1 LSLIHEITYVE
12 DFEEKVL
19 RKIQRLLKFTHA
31 SLHTRVA
38 AGRAASEFHEL

>member
-1 LSLIHEITYVE
+1 MTYVE

-19 RKIQRLLKFTHA
+19 RKIQGLLKFAHA

-38 AGRAASEFHEL
+38 ADRAVSEFHAL